1 MDSRYLSQPWR
12 FWKVTEYLPEA
23 KPRADIQ
30 SPSKTWRVVAKISAI
45 HLWAITYIF
54 QNKMLR
60 CDIEISHR
68 NATMRYLYIANSLQT
83 ISSLDELLLGAIWK
97 YSAARLAEYF
107 HITPSNNLIIFNLK
121 LVCTELAGSN
131 RNYINHIFSGFL
143 RGINPCTSAHGI

>member
-12 FWKVTEYLPEA
+12 FWKVSL
-23 KPRADIQ
+23 PRADIQ

-68 NATMRYLYIANSLQT
+68 NATMRYLYIVFHVLEDIEKSGNTDDRILKCSVQHCQQIWFWKLVSNLHT
-83 ISSLDELLLGAIWK
+83 ISERPSLHLLSFTNLLTCLL
-97 YSAARLAEYF
+97 SYF
-107 HITPSNNLIIFNLK
+107 D
-121 LVCTELAGSN
+121 
-131 RNYINHIFSGFL
+131 
-143 RGINPCTSAHGI
+143 